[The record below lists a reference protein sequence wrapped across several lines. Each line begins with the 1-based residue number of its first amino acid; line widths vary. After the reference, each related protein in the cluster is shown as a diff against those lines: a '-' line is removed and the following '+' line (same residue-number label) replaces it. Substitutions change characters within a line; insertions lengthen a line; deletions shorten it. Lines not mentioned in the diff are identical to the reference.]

1 MRFRA
6 GLEVNL
12 PLLKLY
18 YDVVCPFAYVAFIHA
33 LRLAEE
39 EGVELELEPI
49 LLGGVMKALERP
61 ERPMDVMNPNKAR
74 LTMLDA
80 MRQADLAGVPL
91 SYHPQHPRRTVAA
104 MRCLHAAPQDKRI
117 ALSRALYEA
126 YWVQNLDLADLE
138 VLQTV
143 VGRFGVNAAEVQREP
158 AVRDRLRQA
167 TQVAIERGFF
177 GVPTWEIDG
186 WFDYGADRLPFVR
199 QRLGLP
205 PVTGRSADGVPR
217 KLTFFHD
224 FSSPFSYLASTQV
237 KRVSQERGASL
248 EYVPFL
254 LGALFKQI
262 GTPVVPIAAFS
273 EPRRQW
279 AMRDMRRWAEA
290 WDVPLR
296 FPSQFPLRTVTALR
310 VAIVDPR
317 TTDCIYRAAWAEDRD
332 IGKPEILLE
341 VLDGAGFPGA
351 ALLEATRRPERK
363 AQLFSNSERAALEG
377 ACGAPTLVVDGRHVF
392 WGQDRIEM
400 VEAALS
406 GWQPPGVALPV

>member
-1 MRFRA
+1 M
-6 GLEVNL
+6 

-18 YDVVCPFAYVAFIHA
+18 YDVVCPFAYVAFIQA
-33 LRLAEE
+33 LRLVEE
-39 EGVELELEPI
+39 EGVQLQLEPV
-49 LLGGVMKALERP
+49 LLGGVMKALQRP
-61 ERPMDVMNPNKAR
+61 ERPMDLMNPNKAR
-74 LTMLDA
+74 LIMLDA
-80 MRQADLAGVPL
+80 MRQADLADIPL

-104 MRCLHAAPQDKRI
+104 MRCIHAAPQDKRI

-126 YWVQNLDLADLE
+126 YWVQNLDLADLD

-143 VGRFGVNAAEVQREP
+143 VERFGVNAAEAQRE
-158 AVRDRLRQA
+158 ATVRDSLRQA
-167 TQVAIERGFF
+167 TQAAIERGFF

-205 PVTGRSADGVPR
+205 PKPGRSADGVLR

-237 KRVSQERGASL
+237 KRVSQERRASL

-262 GTPVVPIAAFS
+262 GTPVVPIATFS

-279 AMRDMRRWAEA
+279 AMRDMKRWAEA
-290 WDVPLR
+290 WGVPLR

-310 VAIVDPR
+310 VAIVEPR

-332 IGKPEILLE
+332 IGEPNTLRD
-341 VLDGAGFPGA
+341 VLNGAGFPGA
-351 ALLEATRRPERK
+351 ELLEATQQPERK
-363 AQLFSNSERAALEG
+363 AQLFSNTERAALEG
-377 ACGAPTLVVDGRHVF
+377 ACGAPTLVVDDCHVF
-392 WGQDRIEM
+392 WGQDRIGM

-406 GWQPPGVALPV
+406 GWQPPAATSPV